1 MNSINRKTH
10 KILFPFKGLLSCT
23 NMHKLC
29 RKGPANIKVICKK
42 IGKCKRIISQRPNHL
57 YLCVIYNC
65 LYYYVTKNIKADQC
79 LSDVTVFI
87 KNVTWLKQFLDSD
100 EDHNT
105 IRIYDVLFYF
115 FMTHL

>member
-42 IGKCKRIISQRPNHL
+42 RRKCERILSQRPNHL
-57 YLCVIYNC
+57 YRCVIYNF
-65 LYYYVTKNIKADQC
+65 LYYYVIKHIKADQF
-79 LSDVTVFI
+79 LSIVTVFI
-87 KNVTWLKQFLDSD
+87 KECHMIKAVS
-100 EDHNT
+100 
-105 IRIYDVLFYF
+105 
-115 FMTHL
+115 